1 MKKFINDPYDVVDE
15 MVEGFLDVHSQYVRK
30 LDTVRTLV
38 RKDAPVPDKVGIV
51 TGGGSG
57 HKPAFIGF
65 IGDGMLDAV
74 AVGEIFTSPP
84 PWPVSKRPKPS
95 IRAEVSCFFWA
106 IMRAM

>member
-57 HKPAFIGF
+57 HKASSVMACWMPW
-65 IGDGMLDAV
+65 LSV
-74 AVGEIFTSPP
+74 KSSHHRR

-95 IRAEVSCFFWA
+95 ILAEASCFFWA